1 MKKDNNRHTE
11 PSAQNKKQLG
21 FTLIE
26 ILVALTITS
35 IALIAGAK
43 ASMSLSNNSERI
55 GNLLLAQICAENQM
69 IKVRLEKQMPSIG
82 ESDFDC
88 TQGQKEFTG
97 KVKIQTTPN
106 PNFRRMDVQVLDKV
120 GPVLSLSTIVGKL

>member
-1 MKKDNNRHTE
+1 MNTDINSHTE
-11 PSAQNKKQLG
+11 SFIYMKRQLG
-21 FTLIE
+21 FTLLE

-43 ASMSLSNNSERI
+43 ASMSLSSNSERI

-69 IKVRLEKQMPSIG
+69 IKVRLEKQMPNIG
-82 ESDFDC
+82 ESDFSC
-88 TQGQKEFTG
+88 TQGQKEFIG
-97 KVKIQTTPN
+97 KVKIQITPN
-106 PNFRRMDVQVLDKV
+106 PNFRRMDVQILDKI

>member
-1 MKKDNNRHTE
+1 MSTDNN
-11 PSAQNKKQLG
+11 SNAQHFTHLKRQLG

-35 IALIAGAK
+35 IALMAGAK

-82 ESDFDC
+82 DSDFTC
-88 TQGQKEFTG
+88 SQGQKEFIG
-97 KVKIQTTPN
+97 KVKIQPTPN
-106 PNFRRMDVQVLDKV
+106 PNFRRMDVQILDRQ
-120 GPVLSLSTIVGKL
+120 GPILSLSTIVGKL